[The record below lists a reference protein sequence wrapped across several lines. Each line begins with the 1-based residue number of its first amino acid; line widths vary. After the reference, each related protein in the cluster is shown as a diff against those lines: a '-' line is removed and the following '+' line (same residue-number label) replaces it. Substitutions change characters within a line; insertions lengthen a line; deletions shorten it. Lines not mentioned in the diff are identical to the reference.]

1 MNSTTTTSRA
11 QRKTA
16 TYHGLSLAAIA
27 AAVLLIGGCSKS
39 GTDSTA
45 AASAPDPVVATAPAT
60 NPPVASTA
68 PVAPA
73 TTVIAQNESQAYK
86 DGRRDERAVD
96 HRRDERSP
104 PPRADRDG
112 EVAPDQRVAAVSC
125 PDCGVIESFDTVRV
139 QGQTNG
145 VGAVAGGV
153 GGAVIGNRIAGR
165 NDRTLGGVVGAI
177 GGGLIGNAVEKHERA
192 TDAYD
197 VHVRMADGSMRTV
210 RQSTPPTVGAQV
222 RVEADGLH
230 ARS

>member
-1 MNSTTTTSRA
+1 MKSLTSHRTTRA
-11 QRKTA
+11 PRRLQFA
-16 TYHGLSLAAIA
+16 PLAVAVAITFA
-27 AAVLLIGGCSKS
+27 LGACSKS
-39 GTDSTA
+39 ESDTAAQTA
-45 AASAPDPVVATAPAT
+45 AASAPL
-60 NPPVASTA
+60 PPVAVASVPAA
-68 PVAPA
+68 PVVVPAPTRTVVA
-73 TTVIAQNESQAYK
+73 QNDTTVV
-86 DGRRDERAVD
+86 RRDERAVD
-96 HRRDERSP
+96 HRRDERSL

-192 TDAYD
+192 TEAYD

>member
-1 MNSTTTTSRA
+1 MNSTTTTSSA
-11 QRKTA
+11 QRKNA
-16 TYHGLSLAAIA
+16 SYHGLSLAAIA

-60 NPPVASTA
+60 NPPVA
-68 PVAPA
+68 PA
-73 TTVIAQNESQAYK
+73 TTVIAQNDSQAYK

-192 TDAYD
+192 TEAYD